1 MDLAQQVLL
10 GGGRAEVCFA
20 SKLRSDAVLVPPELG
35 GGPGVLTGPLLFS
48 EREEWEPRKNNA
60 LCWVFLVKECGET
73 VGYGG

>member
-1 MDLAQQVLL
+1 M
-10 GGGRAEVCFA
+10 
-20 SKLRSDAVLVPPELG
+20 LVPPELG